1 MEIYKKSLLGKAIIY
16 NEIAILLSSLIVFV
30 AMSFVIF
37 KDMDDRVP
45 KLLKDSG
52 KNLEIS
58 YVNYVSNI
66 EKFVEKI
73 INDGKYDYQ
82 LRKIDELSNVEKRY
96 RSFSESRV
104 GTTENINRLSNEF
117 LSYLAQKLR
126 QNEYFNDVYFSLS
139 LADYNGNIV
148 AEKLDWEK
156 ENGTD
161 YSLNS
166 ALQKFKINVSLFQ
179 EGKAQKYFDLVENKN
194 ELLLRMIIRLEG
206 DYKNFRYIVVSTR
219 IDNDFLNVLRDYV
232 ELDENIRLFV
242 LYEDIYVSG
251 QLDIAKGTVML
262 KSKNENDMYV
272 REEIEGNKRF
282 RLSYTPVKDYN
293 GEIIGYFGLA
303 LSRFILIEDN
313 ISYYIVTFSV
323 ILFLMFIFS
332 MVFSKLYSNLFTPL
346 IQLTE
351 ISNRVTNG
359 DLEVKWR
366 VRAQG
371 EIKILVE
378 SMKKMVK
385 TIKLNQEDLELQN
398 KKLREYILVFKMV
411 ENLLINIHS
420 ENDVDKIISS
430 ILKALTSSKGFNFA
444 RAIYLEF
451 DSELEILKGK
461 SSSINSGLLD
471 ENSKMFNLTSR
482 LKLQTESLD
491 KIVKLITVDL
501 DDNLIAQS
509 VLKNKTMYYNDRG
522 FKYNLGSELLISL
535 GLNNFILVPIFTVN
549 KRYGLI
555 IVDHSVTKKRINE
568 EDIEMFN
575 LLSLHMTIYLK
586 NKELESEKLKSE
598 KHTTISYLS
607 NKILKE
613 LQVPM
618 ANIKD
623 IIANYDNEG
632 NISKEKIYGIDKN
645 INKIIKLSSMVLD
658 YSDTQQYS
666 FEKLDLKDIIDKSI
680 DNCKDIL
687 KDTMIDLSKLY
698 THKEYVIGNK
708 DKLEKVISNILINAV
723 EAVDKVGGRINIT
736 TKSLPNGIRIK
747 ISDNGRG
754 IESKNLKRI
763 FDPFVSL
770 RNSSGLGLAIAKKII
785 KEHNGEISVRSEI
798 DNGTEVRITLNIYK
812 EE

>member
-16 NEIAILLSSLIVFV
+16 NEIAILMSSLIVFV

-58 YVNYVSNI
+58 YVNYISNI

-73 INDGKYDYQ
+73 TNDGRYDYQ
-82 LRKIDELSNVEKRY
+82 LKKIDELSNIEKRY
-96 RSFSESRV
+96 KSFSESRI
-104 GTTENINRLSNEF
+104 GTTENINKLSNEF
-117 LSYLAQKLR
+117 LNYLAQKLR

-156 ENGTD
+156 EEGTE
-161 YSLNS
+161 YSLNN

-179 EGKAQKYFDLVENKN
+179 EGKAQKYFDLIETKN
-194 ELLLRMIIRLEG
+194 ELLLRMIIKLDR
-206 DYKNFRYIVVSTR
+206 DYKNFKYIVVSTR
-219 IDNDFLNVLRDYV
+219 VDNDFLDALRNYV
-232 ELDENIRLFV
+232 ELDENISLFV

-251 QLDIAKGTVML
+251 ELDIAKGTVML
-262 KSKNENDMYV
+262 KSKNKDDMYI
-272 REEIEGNKRF
+272 REEIEGNKKLK
-282 RLSYTPVKDYN
+282 LSYTPLKDYN
-293 GEIIGYFGLA
+293 GETIGYFGLA
-303 LSRFILIEDN
+303 LSRFVLIESN
-313 ISYYIVTFSV
+313 MSYYIITFSV

-351 ISNRVTNG
+351 ISNKVTNG
-359 DLEVKWR
+359 NLDVKWR
-366 VRAQG
+366 IRAQG
-371 EIKILVE
+371 EIKILAD

-385 TIKLNQEDLELQN
+385 TIKLNQEDLEQQN
-398 KKLREYILVFKMV
+398 RKLREYIVGFKMV

-420 ENDVDKIISS
+420 ENDVDKIIGY
-430 ILKALTSSKGFNFA
+430 ILKALTSNKGFNFA

-461 SSSINSGLLD
+461 YSSINLSLLD

-491 KIVKLITVDL
+491 KIVKLISVEL
-501 DDNLIAQS
+501 DDNLIAKS
-509 VLKNKTMYYNDRG
+509 LLENKIFYYNDRG

-535 GLNNFILVPIFTVN
+535 GLNNFILMPVFTVN
-549 KRYGLI
+549 KRYGLV
-555 IVDHSVTKKRINE
+555 IVDHSVTKKRINQ

-586 NKELESEKLKSE
+586 NKELENEKLKSE

-618 ANIKD
+618 TSIKD
-623 IIANYDNEG
+623 IIAEYGEEEYV
-632 NISKEKIYGIDKN
+632 SKDKIYSIDKN

-680 DNCKDIL
+680 EGCKDIL
-687 KDTMIDLSKLY
+687 KDSIIDLSKLY
-698 THKEYVIGNK
+698 THKEYVIGNRN
-708 DKLEKVISNILINAV
+708 KLEKVISNVLENAI

-736 TKSLPNGIRIK
+736 TKSLPNGVRIK
-747 ISDNGRG
+747 ISDNGQG
-754 IESKNLKRI
+754 IDSKNLKRI

-785 KEHNGEISVRSEI
+785 KEHNGEIGVRSEI
-798 DNGTEVRITLNIYK
+798 NKGTEVRITLNIYK